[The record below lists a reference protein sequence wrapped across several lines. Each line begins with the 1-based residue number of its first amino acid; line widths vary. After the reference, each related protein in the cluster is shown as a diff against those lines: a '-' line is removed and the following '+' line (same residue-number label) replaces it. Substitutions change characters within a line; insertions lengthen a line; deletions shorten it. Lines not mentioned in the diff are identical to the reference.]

1 MKIQIHL
8 IKVLNGT
15 EKNQV
20 KKFSKLLYLNVVLV
34 SGDELHKRSS
44 RISLTRSG
52 TSGLESC
59 AEDVRLKEV
68 GQEGVNLALYVAF
81 LDAVSLI
88 AVPKFKNNTITILIL
103 DKSPL
108 LKKMQI

>member
-1 MKIQIHL
+1 
-8 IKVLNGT
+8 LN
-15 EKNQV
+15 
-20 KKFSKLLYLNVVLV
+20 LNVVLV
-34 SGDELHKRSS
+34 SGAELHKRSS
-44 RISLTRSG
+44 RVSLARPGS
-52 TSGLESC
+52 SGLESC

-68 GQEGVNLALYVAF
+68 GQERVNLALYVAF